1 MKRQVSA
8 LLALALGFALAAPE
22 AKAEP
27 STAYLDGLR
36 AAIQARYDSIPPNAP
51 LSLVAERNALARSLA
66 AFRAPSSS
74 VAGDIRILHRVAKPI
89 EGVETLAATP
99 VADELNTAYS
109 ALHADVVAQRD
120 ELPAA
125 VDALVSPRV
134 HTKAQNGLEEADAD
148 LVLAD
153 VALLVSSKTIL
164 LRKAQAAVVRTKAL
178 LARATACRA
187 GPARPG
193 RAYVACFADE
203 TPWVPRFGGSAAG
216 AEGSEVRT
224 TITGYGLSARDGALE
239 ISWDTGAFTG
249 TGTYDLDGTSGAMVV
264 LVADGETFASESGSV
279 VVTKS
284 DPLARRIEGTFTGTV
299 ASGSGA
305 RRALTGGVFTACYAI
320 TKR

>member
-8 LLALALGFALAAPE
+8 LLAIVLFAAVAAPG

-27 STAYLDGLR
+27 STAHLDGLR
-36 AAIQARYDSIPPNAP
+36 AAIQARYDSLPPNSP
-51 LSLVAERNALARSLA
+51 LNLIAERNALARSLA

-74 VAGDIRILHRVAKPI
+74 VAGDIRMLHRVAKPI
-89 EGVETLAATP
+89 DGIETLAATP
-99 VADELNTAYS
+99 IPGELNTAYY

-120 ELPAA
+120 PLPAA
-125 VDALVSPRV
+125 VDALVNPRV
-134 HTKAQNGLEEADAD
+134 HERARNGLEEADAS

-153 VALLVSSKTIL
+153 VAVLVSTKTIL

-178 LARATACRA
+178 IARATACRA

-193 RAYVACFADE
+193 RAYVACFVDE
-203 TPWVPRFGGSAAG
+203 SPWVPRFGGSAAG
-216 AEGSEVRT
+216 PEGSEVRT

-264 LVADGETFASESGSV
+264 LIADGETFASESGSV

-284 DPLARRIEGTFTGTV
+284 DPSARRIEGTFTGTV

-305 RRALTGGVFTACYAI
+305 RRLLSGGVFTACYAI
-320 TKR
+320 AKR